1 MRTMDNH
8 RLIIGTRIA
17 ELRKKKGLSQR
28 ALAELTGYNPS
39 NIARI
44 ELGRYSVGLDV
55 LQSIADKLDADVNI
69 QEREA

>member
-1 MRTMDNH
+1 MEEIRK
-8 RLIIGTRIA
+8 IIGARIA
-17 ELRKKKGLSQR
+17 ELRKKRGLSQR

-55 LQSIADKLDADVNI
+55 LHNIADKLDAQVEIN
-69 QEREA
+69 ELK